1 MNKKKRE
8 IIIFVVLCLLISNV
22 FWYISY
28 ANEKTDYAIFFMVI
42 ASFFPMILSLIMTKI
57 TKEGWNNLGVKFNI
71 KKGWKI
77 YLLSIIGTA
86 ILPYLT
92 DALLMS
98 FFRNNVSTT
107 FAINELSGIAI
118 GIVVGTACF
127 IECLGEEL
135 GWIGYLFPRLE
146 EQCGTIPACI
156 FLGITRA
163 MWHIGILVFMDF
175 PVYAFVEIMLSNIFL
190 QPFMVYM
197 YKKSGSLF
205 PCTISHGISNMLPIF
220 IVYEQ
225 AWYYKSILPILV
237 GLIPVVVYGMYGFI
251 RMNKAG
257 LLIKK

>member
-22 FWYISY
+22 FWYIYY

-92 DALLMS
+92 YALLMS

-107 FAINELSGIAI
+107 FTINSRREEESWASG
-118 GIVVGTACF
+118 
-127 IECLGEEL
+127 
-135 GWIGYLFPRLE
+135 W
-146 EQCGTIPACI
+146 
-156 FLGITRA
+156 
-163 MWHIGILVFMDF
+163 
-175 PVYAFVEIMLSNIFL
+175 
-190 QPFMVYM
+190 
-197 YKKSGSLF
+197 SGREWKESWR
-205 PCTISHGISNMLPIF
+205 GK
-220 IVYEQ
+220 V
-225 AWYYKSILPILV
+225 
-237 GLIPVVVYGMYGFI
+237 
-251 RMNKAG
+251 
-257 LLIKK
+257 